1 MTTRDDAL
9 SEVLRLVRLRACVY
23 FAKTMEPGWGLAA
36 PATVNGPLHLVLE
49 GRCTLRIGAEDHG
62 LRAGDAVLLPRG
74 TAHTMLDTPAA
85 RPMTGGGIVELLRAR
100 PEPATGVARMLCGHF
115 EWDGAL
121 DHPLFAELPPLI
133 LVRNMLDREGGA
145 LFATVVDLITAEQ
158 TGAAPGA
165 AAVTD
170 RMGEVLFVSL
180 LRAWIADNAP
190 AHGVLAT
197 LSDPRLARALSY
209 IHRNHADE
217 LDLARLAREAG
228 MSRTSFAT
236 RFHAAMGQPPGAYL
250 TEWRLLQARRLVADS
265 DVALPEIVE
274 RVGYASEAGLAR
286 AFKRRFG
293 ETPAQLRRTA
303 RAA

>member
-1 MTTRDDAL
+1 MTIQNDPL

-23 FAKTMEPGWGLAA
+23 FARRMEPGWGLNA
-36 PATVNGPLHLVLE
+36 PATVTGPLHLVLE
-49 GRCTLRIGAEDHG
+49 GQCVLRIGAEEHA

-74 TAHTMLDTPAA
+74 TAHTMLDTLEATPVA
-85 RPMTGGGIVELLRAR
+85 GDGIIEQLRVR

-115 EWDGAL
+115 EWDGTL
-121 DHPLFAELPPLI
+121 DHPLFHELPQLI
-133 LVRNMLDREGGA
+133 LVRNMLNREGGA
-145 LFATVVDLITAEQ
+145 LFSTVVDLITTELA
-158 TGAAPGA
+158 GDAPGA
-165 AAVTD
+165 SAVTD

-190 AHGVLAT
+190 SHGVLAT
-197 LSDPRLARALSY
+197 MGDPRLARALSY
-209 IHRNHADE
+209 LHRNHASD

-236 RFHAAMGQPPGAYL
+236 RFHEAMGRPPGAYL
-250 TEWRLLQARRLVADS
+250 TEWRLLQARRLVTGSGIAF
-265 DVALPEIVE
+265 PEIVE
-274 RVGYASEAGLAR
+274 RVGYASEAGFTR

-293 ETPAQLRRTA
+293 ETPAQLRRLA